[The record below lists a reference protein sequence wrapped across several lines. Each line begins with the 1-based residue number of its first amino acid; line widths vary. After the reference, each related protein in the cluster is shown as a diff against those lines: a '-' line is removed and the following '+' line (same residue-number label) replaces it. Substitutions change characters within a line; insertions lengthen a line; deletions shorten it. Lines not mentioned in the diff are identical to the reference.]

1 MDTSQRKWL
10 FISVGFSLLVLVVI
24 LFFTINENT
33 LTYIKEIN
41 PLFLLL
47 AFLTHVLTMCFWA
60 WRVQKMTGSL
70 GYRIGFFY
78 SLNLVFA
85 NLLAAAVTPAQAGG
99 EPVRIHE
106 LYKADVPLGDATAI
120 VIMERVLDGIALAAL
135 AAFSMIV
142 LTDQW
147 KSLGAVSEVMVYVT
161 WIFVAGCLFLFY
173 LAVRRPDTVKRVVNW
188 CTLLLTKT
196 WENKRVEELLAR
208 ADKEIDNFQSATIRF
223 VHTAKG
229 GLLWGM
235 LFTLLYWVS
244 EIITASLILV
254 GLGQPPL
261 ILESFVIQLI
271 LAILMMMPLTPG
283 SSGIAEVGATSMYA
297 LFIPASI
304 VGIFV
309 VIWRVVLYYFNIA
322 LGILSSLIIV
332 RREAKRQCNFPLFP
346 DLNPYH
352 GEQQSLCTYDAGEVR
367 SPGGFCRIQRCHDRT
382 AGHPC

>member
-1 MDTSQRKWL
+1 MDKSQVKWL
-10 FISVGFSLLVLVVI
+10 YISVGFSLLVLIVI

-33 LTYIKEIN
+33 LQYLKQIN

-47 AFLTHVLTMCFWA
+47 AFLTHILTMCFWA
-60 WRVQKMTGSL
+60 WRVKKMSGSL
-70 GYRIGFFY
+70 GYKIGFFY

-106 LYKADVPLGDATAI
+106 LYKAKVPLGDATAI
-120 VIMERVLDGIALAAL
+120 VIMERVLDGIALAGL
-135 AAFSMIV
+135 AAFAMIV

-147 KSLGAVSEVMVYVT
+147 KSLGAISEIMVFVT
-161 WIFVAGCLFLFY
+161 WIFVVGCLFLFY
-173 LAVRRPDTVKRVVNW
+173 LAIRRPDVVKRVVNRAAMF
-188 CTLLLTKT
+188 LTKK
-196 WENKRVEELLAR
+196 WDSERVTELIVR
-208 ADKEIDNFQSATIRF
+208 ADKEIDNFQVAVIRF
-223 VHTAKG
+223 VKSAKG

-244 EIITASLILV
+244 EIVTASLILV

-271 LAILMMMPLTPG
+271 LAILMMLPLTPG

-309 VIWRVVLYYFNIA
+309 VIWRIVLYYFNIA
-322 LGILSSLIIV
+322 LGILSSIIIV
-332 RREAKRQCNFPLFP
+332 RREAKL
-346 DLNPYH
+346 
-352 GEQQSLCTYDAGEVR
+352 SK
-367 SPGGFCRIQRCHDRT
+367 
-382 AGHPC
+382 

>member
-1 MDTSQRKWL
+1 MDRSQRKWL
-10 FISVGFSLLVLVVI
+10 FISIGFSILVLAVI
-24 LFFTINENT
+24 LAFTINEKT
-33 LTYIKEIN
+33 LTYLNRIN
-41 PLFLLL
+41 PWFLLL
-47 AFLTHVLTMCFWA
+47 AFLTHVLTMCFWSL
-60 WRVQKMTGSL
+60 RVQKMAQSL

-106 LYKADVPLGDATAI
+106 LYKASVPLGDATAV

-135 AAFSMIV
+135 AAFSMLF
-142 LTDQW
+142 LTSQW
-147 KSLGAVSEVMVYVT
+147 KSLGVVSEIMVFVT

-173 LAVRRPDTVKRVVNW
+173 LAVQRPDVVKRVVNR
-188 CTLLLTKT
+188 CTIWLTRT
-196 WENKRVEELLAR
+196 WESKRVETLLVR
-208 ADKEIDNFQSATIRF
+208 ADKEIDNFQTATIRF
-223 VHTAKG
+223 VHTAKR
-229 GLLWGM
+229 GLFWGM
-235 LFTLLYWVS
+235 LFTLLYWIS
-244 EIITASLILV
+244 EIVTASLILV

-309 VIWRVVLYYFNIA
+309 VIWRVVLYYFNIF

-332 RREAKRQCNFPLFP
+332 RREAKSA
-346 DLNPYH
+346 D
-352 GEQQSLCTYDAGEVR
+352 
-367 SPGGFCRIQRCHDRT
+367 
-382 AGHPC
+382 